1 MTVLRILVGVVRALD
16 RRATTRILLTGLLIA
31 AICFYFG
38 ADVWH
43 SILIGGALATLG
55 LIGLIANDNPDF
67 GNTGWKSDSRS
78 DRRGARRDVAELSS
92 SLRGSYGR
100 VRSAA
105 VLQAQRLARRR
116 LTPYQLDL
124 LDPADRPM
132 IEQLIGRHAY
142 AVLVRGDRRPP
153 LLRSFVHCLDALD
166 ALGPTRPIVLRS
178 RARRRFPNFVP
189 PRLRRTR
196 ER

>member
-132 IEQLIGRHAY
+132 IEQIDRSPCVRSSRAGRPSA
-142 AVLVRGDRRPP
+142 ATSALVRPLPRRAGCARSHTAHSAAFQGATPVPELRPTPP
-153 LLRSFVHCLDALD
+153 EENS
-166 ALGPTRPIVLRS
+166 
-178 RARRRFPNFVP
+178 
-189 PRLRRTR
+189 
-196 ER
+196 